1 MKTIKILDTTL
12 RDGEQSPGCY
22 MTVEEKIAIAK
33 KLDEMRVDVIEA
45 GFAISNQKDKK
56 AIEEI
61 SKICE
66 YSIVTSLARCK
77 KEDIKEAYDA
87 IKLAK
92 KKRIHIFLATSE
104 IHMKYKLKKSREEI
118 KQMVKEGISYAKSL
132 CDDIEFS
139 LEDATRTEKDFAC
152 EIINIAINSGV
163 TTINIPDT
171 VGCMLPNEYKDFVNY
186 LKNNSNLDQVNI
198 SIHCHND
205 LGMATANAITALECG
220 IDQIECTINGIG
232 ERAGNTAL
240 EEIIAII
247 KTKEQELNVRTNIDS
262 TKIKE
267 ISSMVVEFTH
277 SKVQHNKAV
286 VGKNAFLHEAGI
298 HQQGVLAK
306 RDTYE
311 ILNPKDYGINSNNIM
326 IGIHSGKSA
335 IINKMEEL
343 HYNSKQYDIEKIIH
357 EIKEFI
363 EIHKRIM
370 DKDFKKI
377 IEMNIK
383 A

>member
-66 YSIVTSLARCK
+66 YSTVASLARCK
-77 KEDIKEAYDA
+77 KEDIEEAYDA
-87 IKLAK
+87 IKMAK

-139 LEDATRTEKDFAC
+139 LEDATRTEKEFAC
-152 EIINIAINSGV
+152 EIINIAIDSGV

-247 KTKEQELNVRTNIDS
+247 KTKEQELNVKTNIDS

-277 SKVQHNKAV
+277 SKVQHNKAI

-311 ILNPKDYGINSNNIM
+311 ILNPKDYGISSNNIM

-377 IEMNIK
+377 IEMNMK

>member
-61 SKICE
+61 SKICK

-186 LKNNSNLDQVNI
+186 LKNNSNLDQANI

>member
-56 AIEEI
+56 AIEKI

>member
-1 MKTIKILDTTL
+1 
-12 RDGEQSPGCY
+12 
-22 MTVEEKIAIAK
+22 
-33 KLDEMRVDVIEA
+33 
-45 GFAISNQKDKK
+45 
-56 AIEEI
+56 
-61 SKICE
+61 
-66 YSIVTSLARCK
+66 
-77 KEDIKEAYDA
+77 
-87 IKLAK
+87 
-92 KKRIHIFLATSE
+92 
-104 IHMKYKLKKSREEI
+104 
-118 KQMVKEGISYAKSL
+118 
-132 CDDIEFS
+132 
-139 LEDATRTEKDFAC
+139 
-152 EIINIAINSGV
+152 
-163 TTINIPDT
+163 
-171 VGCMLPNEYKDFVNY
+171 
-186 LKNNSNLDQVNI
+186 
-198 SIHCHND
+198 
-205 LGMATANAITALECG
+205 
-220 IDQIECTINGIG
+220 
-232 ERAGNTAL
+232 
-240 EEIIAII
+240 
-247 KTKEQELNVRTNIDS
+247 
-262 TKIKE
+262 
-267 ISSMVVEFTH
+267 MVVEFTH